1 MYSNGTQVPWFMHYK
16 RLGSPNLASIDAK
29 TLVIDLTSIFILI
42 SNLRDKKNAKCK
54 SPFQPM

>member
-42 SNLRDKKNAKCK
+42 SNLRDKKNA
-54 SPFQPM
+54 